1 MAATSESTDE
11 SPEWHL
17 TVYRYSAWR
26 LTAQLCTHFCAMAGN
41 CDLYYTE
48 NLEPNLLASAQN
60 EIMQLDID
68 GLSAQVCCIGVGS
81 LHKSKSA

>member
-1 MAATSESTDE
+1 
-11 SPEWHL
+11 
-17 TVYRYSAWR
+17 
-26 LTAQLCTHFCAMAGN
+26 MAGN